1 MPRGGSFGVRMNICM
16 IVHNNVTRDGRVM
29 REANS
34 LQRAGHSVTVLG
46 LADADAA
53 SPVEYL
59 DNGVRIFR
67 VFWLAS
73 AYRSLILSA
82 VFRVLP
88 VFAVLLTILAGV
100 LWGLRWLFRAD
111 GPVARLAHV
120 LVQAFANIVNW
131 TWLDVGYLLF
141 LLVAGGALAYVVWRA
156 ARAYLRLLGAG
167 AQMKADE
174 EDAIRRYA
182 EALMKEGA
190 LNDIEFPALKSRIP
204 DWVPDWLL
212 TITLEPLEWF
222 GGNAT
227 RFTLLR
233 YRAREMTQVA
243 KRLKPDVIHC
253 HDCLTLPT
261 GWKIKQALGIPLIY
275 DAHEIYEA
283 AATRMPGITD
293 YYARLHK
300 KYLRRIDGFIAV
312 NDSAALYYRHAY
324 PEAPKAV
331 VIRNAIQLT
340 PSEPYDGRLHDAAD
354 LPSSQKILLYQGGY
368 SAERGLHILV
378 RAASMLPED
387 WTLVMMGWGPI
398 AGQLKQIA
406 AQIAQ
411 RSGREP
417 AVRFIPPAPQREL
430 KSWTQGA
437 TVGIIPYEGK
447 MLNHWIA
454 TPNKLW
460 EYPSAGV
467 PLIVQPFPEMRRVV
481 TTYHCGWV
489 LPEVLTASS
498 IADLVAGLT
507 PEQISQAKLGCMRFI
522 EADNWAARY
531 EKRLLDLYAAFTPSK
546 DAA

>member
-1 MPRGGSFGVRMNICM
+1 MNICM

-46 LADADAA
+46 LIDADAA

-59 DNGVRIFR
+59 DSGVRIFR

-88 VFAVLLTILAGV
+88 VFAVLVGILVAAAY
-100 LWGLRWLFRAD
+100 GLRALFKAG
-111 GPVARLAHV
+111 GPVSKIGGWFDAMFTNVTH
-120 LVQAFANIVNW
+120 W
-131 TWLDVGYLLF
+131 TWLDFGYFLF
-141 LLVAGGALAYVVWRA
+141 LVALGLGLAFILWRA
-156 ARAYLRLLGAG
+156 LRAYLRLLGTG

-174 EDAIRRYA
+174 EDTVRRYA
-182 EALMKEGA
+182 EALLKEGA
-190 LNDIEFPALKSRIP
+190 LDDADFPRLKSRIP

-212 TITLEPLEWF
+212 TVTLEPLEWF

-233 YRAREMTQVA
+233 YRAREMTEVA
-243 KRLKPDVIHC
+243 KRIKPDIIHC

-261 GWKIKQALGIPLIY
+261 GWKIKKALGIPLIY

-283 AATRMPGITD
+283 AAARMPGITD
-293 YYARLHK
+293 YYARIHRR
-300 KYLRRIDGFIAV
+300 YLSRVDGFIAV
-312 NDSAALYYRHAY
+312 NDSAALYYKHAY
-324 PEAPKAV
+324 PAAPKAV
-331 VIRNAIQLT
+331 VIRNAVTLT

-368 SAERGLHILV
+368 STERGLHILV

-406 AQIAQ
+406 AQIAA
-411 RSGREP
+411 RSGRDP
-417 AVRFIPPAPQREL
+417 AVRFSPPAPQREL
-430 KSWTQGA
+430 KAWTQGA

-467 PLIVQPFPEMRRVV
+467 PLVVQPFPEMRRVV

-489 LPEVLTASS
+489 LPEVLTASA
-498 IADLVAGLT
+498 IADLVANLT
-507 PEQISQAKLGCMRFI
+507 DVQISQAKLGCMRFI
-522 EADNWAARY
+522 EADNWTSRY
-531 EKRLLDLYAAFTPSK
+531 EKRLLDLYATFTPK
-546 DAA
+546 AAA

>member
-1 MPRGGSFGVRMNICM
+1 MNICM
-16 IVHNNVTRDGRVM
+16 IVHNNVTRDGRVL

-67 VFWLAS
+67 VFWLAN

-88 VFAVLLTILAGV
+88 VFIVLLAILAGIV
-100 LWGLRWLFRAD
+100 WAVRGLFTAGGPLSQAWNWL
-111 GPVARLAHV
+111 VAT
-120 LVQAFANIVNW
+120 FANIVHW
-131 TWLDVGYLLF
+131 GPLDYAYFVF
-141 LLVAGGALAYVVWRA
+141 LVLIGGTLAFVVWSA
-156 ARAYLRLLGAG
+156 VKAYLRLLDAG

-182 EALMKEGA
+182 EALLKEGA
-190 LNDIEFPALKSRIP
+190 LNGIEFPALKSRIP
-204 DWVPDWLL
+204 NWVPDWLL
-212 TITLEPLEWF
+212 TILMEPMEWF
-222 GGNAT
+222 GGHAT

-233 YRAREMTQVA
+233 YRAREMTEVA

-261 GWKIKQALGIPLIY
+261 GWRIKKALGIPLIY

-283 AATRMPGITD
+283 AAARMPGITD
-293 YYARLHK
+293 YYARLHR
-300 KYLRRIDGFIAV
+300 KYLHRVDGFIAV

-324 PEAPKAV
+324 PDAPKAV
-331 VIRNAIQLT
+331 VIRNAIVLT

-354 LPSSQKILLYQGGY
+354 LPLSQKILLYQGGY
-368 SAERGLHILV
+368 SAERGLPILV
-378 RAASMLPED
+378 RAASMLPDD

-406 AQIAQ
+406 AQSAQ
-411 RSGREP
+411 RTGRDP
-417 AVRFIPPAPQREL
+417 AVRFIPPAPQKEL

-460 EYPSAGV
+460 EYPAASV
-467 PLIVQPFPEMRRVV
+467 PLVVQPFPEMRRVV
-481 TTYHCGWV
+481 NSYHCGWV
-489 LPEVLTASS
+489 LPETLTAGG

-507 PEQISQAKLGCMRFI
+507 PEAISQARLGCMRFI
-522 EADNWAARY
+522 EADNWTARY
-531 EKRLLDLYAAFTPSK
+531 EKRLLELYAAVAPAK
-546 DAA
+546 AAA

>member
-1 MPRGGSFGVRMNICM
+1 MNICM
-16 IVHNNVTRDGRVM
+16 IVHNNVTRDGRVL
-29 REANS
+29 REANT

-46 LADADAA
+46 LADVDAD

-67 VFWLAS
+67 VFWLAN

-88 VFAVLLTILAGV
+88 VFAVIVAILAAV
-100 LWGLRWLFRAD
+100 VWGLGKLFVAG
-111 GPVARLAHV
+111 GPVAKAANWLIAV
-120 LVQAFANIVNW
+120 FANIAHW
-131 TWLDVGYLLF
+131 GWLDFGYFLF
-141 LLVAGGALAYVVWRA
+141 LMLAGGALAYIVLRA
-156 ARAYLRLLGAG
+156 ARAYMRLLGTG

-174 EDAIRRYA
+174 EDTVRRYA
-182 EALMKEGA
+182 EALLREGA
-190 LNDIEFPALKSRIP
+190 LDSADFPRLKSRIP

-212 TITLEPLEWF
+212 TVTLEPLEWF

-233 YRAREMTQVA
+233 YRAREMTEVA

-261 GWKIKQALGIPLIY
+261 GWKIKKALGIPLIY

-283 AATRMPGITD
+283 AAARMPGITD
-293 YYARLHK
+293 YYARLHR
-300 KYLRRIDGFIAV
+300 KYLHRVDGFIAV
-312 NDSAALYYRHAY
+312 NDSAALYYQHAY
-324 PEAPKAV
+324 PDAPKAV
-331 VIRNAIQLT
+331 VIRNAIALT

-378 RAASMLPED
+378 RAASMLPDD

-406 AQIAQ
+406 AQTAA
-411 RSGREP
+411 RTGRDP

-467 PLIVQPFPEMRRVV
+467 PLVVQPFPEMRRVV

-489 LPEVLTASS
+489 LPETLTASA

-507 PEQISQAKLGCMRFI
+507 PEQISQARLGCMRFI
-522 EADNWAARY
+522 EADNWTARY
-531 EKRLLDLYAAFTPSK
+531 EKRLLDLYAQFTPK
-546 DAA
+546 AAA

>member
-1 MPRGGSFGVRMNICM
+1 MNICM
-16 IVHNNVTRDGRVM
+16 IVHNNVTRDGRVL

-46 LADADAA
+46 LADADVA

-59 DNGVRIFR
+59 DNGVRVFR
-67 VFWLAS
+67 VFWLAN

-88 VFAVLLTILAGV
+88 VFAVIVALLGAIAWALRALFAAG
-100 LWGLRWLFRAD
+100 
-111 GPVARLAHV
+111 GPVARAVSWLIAT
-120 LVQAFANIVNW
+120 FANVVHW
-131 TWLDVGYLLF
+131 GALDYAYFLF
-141 LLVAGGALAYVVWRA
+141 LVAAGGALAYVAWRA
-156 ARAYLRLLGAG
+156 LKSYLRLLGAG

-182 EALMKEGA
+182 EALLKEGA
-190 LNDIEFPALKSRIP
+190 LSGIEFPALRSRIP
-204 DWVPDWLL
+204 DWIPDWLL
-212 TITLEPLEWF
+212 TITMEPLEWF

-233 YRAREMTQVA
+233 YRAREMTEVA
-243 KRLKPDVIHC
+243 KRLNPDVVHC

-261 GWKIKQALGIPLIY
+261 GWRIKKSLGIPLIY

-283 AATRMPGITD
+283 AATRLPGITD
-293 YYARLHK
+293 YYARLHR
-300 KYLRRIDGFIAV
+300 KYLHRVDGFIAV
-312 NDSAALYYRHAY
+312 NDSAALYYNHAY
-324 PEAPKAV
+324 PSAPKAV
-331 VIRNAIQLT
+331 VIRNAIVLT

-354 LPSSQKILLYQGGY
+354 LPLSQKILLYQGGY

-378 RAASMLPED
+378 RAASMLPDD

-406 AQIAQ
+406 AQAAA
-411 RSGREP
+411 RSGRDP
-417 AVRFIPPAPQREL
+417 AVRFIPPAPQKEL
-430 KSWTQGA
+430 KAWTQGA

-467 PLIVQPFPEMRRVV
+467 PLVVQPFPEMRRVV
-481 TTYHCGWV
+481 TTYSCGWV
-489 LPEVLTASS
+489 LPETLTASS
-498 IADLVAGLT
+498 IADLVANLT
-507 PEQISQAKLGCMRFI
+507 PDQIGQARLGCMRFI
-522 EADNWAARY
+522 EADNWTARY
-531 EKRLLDLYAAFTPSK
+531 EKRLLDLYAQVAPK
-546 DAA
+546 AAA